1 MKRTIVHMPN
11 TKLTVDIVLHR
22 TLQKSDKLKSVIV
35 IMQWDDDSMSVDWS
49 SQQTRDMCMA
59 SKVLDR
65 KIQNELYDD

>member
-1 MKRTIVHMPN
+1 MPN
-11 TKLTVDIVLHR
+11 TKLTVDVVLHR

-35 IMQWDDDSMSVDWS
+35 IMQWDDDSMSMDWS